1 MADTIRA
8 VSGDELPTVTVSLT
22 DEATGVAVD
31 LSAGTTS
38 VTVKF
43 HLAGSAT
50 VLSTITTVKVGS
62 GVAGQF
68 VFDFTGGI
76 LTSLAAGAY
85 EGDILINYNGN
96 IQTVF
101 DTLRF
106 RIRAAVA

>member
-1 MADTIRA
+1 MADVIRA
-8 VSGDELPTVTVSLT
+8 VSGDELPEVTVSLT

-43 HLAGSAT
+43 HSAGSTT
-50 VLSTITTVKVGS
+50 VLSTITTAKVGD
-62 GVAGQF
+62 GTTGQF
-68 VFDFTGGI
+68 TFDFTGGV

-85 EGDILINYNGN
+85 EGDILINYNSN